1 MSEQRRLERMDQLLD
16 LRKREVDRLSSDMA
30 GKRLVRQRYLDN
42 LARLELL
49 CTSSGPSGAQKHPQH
64 AQVLSPTLSLN
75 CGSYKQAVMKLADVH
90 RVDLSLHEAQMQTT
104 QKLMTT
110 AARKQAALE
119 QAVLRRRLGVERR
132 QNTRE
137 QKRQDDLA
145 TQVWLRGER

>member
-1 MSEQRRLERMDQLLD
+1 MSEQRRQARMDQLLD

-30 GKRLVRQRYLDN
+30 GKRAVRQRYLDN

-49 CTSSGPSGAQKHPQH
+49 CTGSGASGAQQHPQRTH
-64 AQVLSPTLSLN
+64 TLSLSLSLN
-75 CGSYKQAVMKLADVH
+75 CGGYKQAVMKLADVH
-90 RVDLSLHEAQMQTT
+90 RVDLSLHEAQMMTT

-132 QNTRE
+132 QNIRE

-145 TQVWLRGER
+145 TQVWLRGDK